1 MAILTVKA
9 SHEEQQYDINFLW
22 TKRRNKFH
30 VTSVLQD
37 QEYTFQGRSGVQG
50 VSRMP
55 HSGLLLV

>member
-9 SHEEQQYDINFLW
+9 SHEEQQYINFLW

-30 VTSVLQD
+30 VTNVLQD
-37 QEYTFQGRSGVQG
+37 QQYTFQGRSGVRG

-55 HSGLLLV
+55 RSGLLLV